1 MWQNSAYMISLAWRK
16 KEKIVLVLALLSAV
30 FAVATSFISLYVTPS
45 ILSTVENKVP
55 ISELIIIIL
64 AFVGML
70 MLCTAVSSYI
80 GANHCTEE
88 YRQGENTIE
97 I

>member
-1 MWQNSAYMISLAWRK
+1 MAELRVHDFAGLAK
-16 KEKIVLVLALLSAV
+16 KEKIVLVLALLSA
-30 FAVATSFISLYVTPS
+30 
-45 ILSTVENKVP
+45 VENKVP